1 MNKEVK
7 KLLDQW
13 DGTLD
18 DHTDF
23 EQELV
28 RLIELVVLNVIDV
41 VNSEVQYEA
50 GNSVARAIEHEVKN
64 HYGLNDERK
73 N

>member
-1 MNKEVK
+1 MNTEVK

-50 GNSVARAIEHEVKN
+50 GTSVAKTIEQEVKKY
-64 HYGLNDERK
+64 YGVE
-73 N
+73 